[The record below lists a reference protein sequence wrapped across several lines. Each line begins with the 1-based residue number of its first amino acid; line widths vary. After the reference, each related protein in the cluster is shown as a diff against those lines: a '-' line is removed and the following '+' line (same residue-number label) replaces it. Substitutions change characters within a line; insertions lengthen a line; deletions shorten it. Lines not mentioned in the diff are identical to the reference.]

1 MAKSKKT
8 KCYIY
13 TRVSTAMQ
21 VDGYS
26 LDAQKEKL
34 KRYADYEEMEIVGEY
49 SDEGHSGKN
58 INGRPEFVR
67 MLQDIEDCKDDVS
80 YVLVFKLSRFGRNAA
95 DVLNSLQLMQDF
107 GVNLICVEDGINS
120 AKESGKLMISIL
132 SAVAELERENILVQ
146 TMEGRRQKA
155 REGKWNGGFAPY
167 GYKLVDGSLAI
178 AEDEAEMI
186 RLIFDKYIHTDM
198 GANGV
203 AEYLNNHGYK
213 KKQRQNN
220 TLTTFAPS
228 FIKGVLDNPVYM
240 GKLAYGRRAT
250 EKIQGTRN
258 EFHVVKQ
265 EEFPIYDGEH
275 DAIISEE
282 DFMLAKEKRE
292 RTGFKHEKTHS
303 LEHEHILS
311 GILKCPVCGGSMYA
325 NVNRKKKSDGSY
337 YKDFFYYACKHRI
350 KLDGHHCDYHRQ
362 WGQDKVNAAV
372 EETVKKMVNNP
383 KFKAALKAKI
393 GANVDASELKAER
406 ESYRKSLQQCIGAK
420 NKLAAQIDALD
431 VTDKHYDRK
440 YQDMQARLDALYDQ
454 MGDIEEK
461 IETVNKRIDN
471 LLKER
476 LSADTIYKV
485 LIQFDKLYDNFT
497 DLEKKKFMQSFI
509 EEVQIYEQPKDNGR
523 FLKSISF
530 AFPVYY
536 NDKEFTTI
544 AFGEDALKEYA
555 DNLTKENLVGWDK
568 EITDETVVLLS
579 KER

>member
-1 MAKSKKT
+1 
-8 KCYIY
+8 
-13 TRVSTAMQ
+13 
-21 VDGYS
+21 
-26 LDAQKEKL
+26 
-34 KRYADYEEMEIVGEY
+34 
-49 SDEGHSGKN
+49 
-58 INGRPEFVR
+58 
-67 MLQDIEDCKDDVS
+67 
-80 YVLVFKLSRFGRNAA
+80 
-95 DVLNSLQLMQDF
+95 
-107 GVNLICVEDGINS
+107 
-120 AKESGKLMISIL
+120 
-132 SAVAELERENILVQ
+132 
-146 TMEGRRQKA
+146 
-155 REGKWNGGFAPY
+155 
-167 GYKLVDGSLAI
+167 
-178 AEDEAEMI
+178 
-186 RLIFDKYIHTDM
+186 
-198 GANGV
+198 
-203 AEYLNNHGYK
+203 
-213 KKQRQNN
+213 
-220 TLTTFAPS
+220 
-228 FIKGVLDNPVYM
+228 
-240 GKLAYGRRAT
+240 
-250 EKIQGTRN
+250 
-258 EFHVVKQ
+258 
-265 EEFPIYDGEH
+265 
-275 DAIISEE
+275 
-282 DFMLAKEKRE
+282 
-292 RTGFKHEKTHS
+292 
-303 LEHEHILS
+303 
-311 GILKCPVCGGSMYA
+311 
-325 NVNRKKKSDGSY
+325 
-337 YKDFFYYACKHRI
+337 
-350 KLDGHHCDYHRQ
+350 
-362 WGQDKVNAAV
+362 
-372 EETVKKMVNNP
+372 MVNNP

-568 EITDETVVLLS
+568 EITDETVALLH
-579 KER
+579 RI